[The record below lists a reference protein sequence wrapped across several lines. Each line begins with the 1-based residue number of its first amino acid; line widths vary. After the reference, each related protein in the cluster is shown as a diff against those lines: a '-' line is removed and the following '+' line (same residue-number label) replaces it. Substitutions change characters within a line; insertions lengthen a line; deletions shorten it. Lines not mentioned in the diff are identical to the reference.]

1 MADFNSTYGDNP
13 WEGVTD
19 KTRDVYVADLLDVYR
34 RQSMFRSLVPF
45 KIDLRARSTQVM
57 TFTTMY
63 DLEPITDA
71 IGNRE
76 HWFNTQGTDSEQ
88 KSITMEHHSG
98 KVTLHKFDEMI
109 NQWRASGASG
119 LRGIVR
125 NLLAQSMVEHLDVL
139 ARNAF
144 LEGTWHMYGRAWA
157 DSSFAGLDN
166 TDTFDPT
173 LTDDIFLGMQTR
185 GVSGAVDAAGTGETS
200 IIAITTPGVVYTIQQ
215 EAAAGAWQDRM
226 AKADPSKLLRY
237 EVGSYRNVRYLS
249 NPSLILWNAGDI
261 TFQGTVVE
269 PLYRGAGAAR
279 NVDANR
285 VIGQEV
291 LANGNRY
298 IQMDALDDLSA
309 ISPGDVI
316 TIHTVRTSVDGVTNG
331 VNYRAGTNTHRRVVA
346 VDNSLKRITVDK
358 PILKDAYTTDLGSGV
373 YAYVTKGV
381 TIHPTIFLTAPN
393 GVVAGV
399 GQPPQTYVPP
409 VLDDANAFHRFSW
422 DAYLKYQ
429 IWNDHAVEVSFNTA
443 PYRMKGARRF

>member
-1 MADFNSTYGDNP
+1 MADFTSTYGDNP

-19 KTRDVYVADLLDVYR
+19 KTRDVYVADLLDVFR
-34 RQSMFRSLVPF
+34 RQSMFSSLVPF

-76 HWFNTQGTDSEQ
+76 HWFETQGTDSEQ

-109 NQWRASGASG
+109 NQWRSNGAAG
-119 LRGIVR
+119 LRGIVK
-125 NLLAQSMVEHLDVL
+125 NLLAQSMVEHLDTL

-144 LEGTWHMYGRAWA
+144 LSGTWHMFGRTWGG
-157 DSSFAGLDN
+157 SSFAGLDS
-166 TDTFDPT
+166 TDLFDPT
-173 LTDDIFLGMQTR
+173 MTDDIFLGMQTR
-185 GVSGAVDAAGTGETS
+185 GMSGAVDAADTGEGN
-200 IIAITTPGVVYTIQQ
+200 IIAITTPGVIWSIQQ
-215 EAAAGAWQDRM
+215 EAAADAWMDRQKY
-226 AKADPSKLLRY
+226 ANPSAVLKY
-237 EVGSYRNVRYLS
+237 EVGSYRNVRYVS
-249 NPSLILWNAGDI
+249 NPGLILWNCGDI
-261 TFQGTVVE
+261 TFQGTVVD
-269 PLYRGAGAAR
+269 PLYRGAGASR

-285 VIGQEV
+285 VVGQET

-298 IQMDALDDLSA
+298 IQMDALDDLSGIA
-309 ISPGDVI
+309 VGDQI

-331 VNYRAGTNTHRRVVA
+331 VNYRAGTNTNRRVVA
-346 VDNSLKRITVDK
+346 VDNTLKRITVDK
-358 PILKDAYTTDLGSGV
+358 PILKDAYTTDLGAGV

-381 TIHPTIFLTAPN
+381 NIHPTVFLTAPN

-409 VLDDANAFHRFSW
+409 VVDDANAFFRFSW

-429 IWNDHAVEVSFNTA
+429 IWNDNAVEVSFNTA
-443 PYRMKGARRF
+443 PYRLKGARRF